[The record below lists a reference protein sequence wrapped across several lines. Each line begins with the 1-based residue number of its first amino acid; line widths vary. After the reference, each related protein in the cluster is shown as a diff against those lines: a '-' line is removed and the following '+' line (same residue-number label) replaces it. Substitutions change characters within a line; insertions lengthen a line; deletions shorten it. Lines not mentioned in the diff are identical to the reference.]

1 MHLVVTA
8 LSQVDSDTLRLLS
21 PQAQVP
27 LCQDRVVLVEIS
39 GSIAHLVAR
48 TVIASHQ
55 AVLHMGC
62 EQDLPMVV
70 AALLLPGT
78 VHRSGTRSLCV
89 LVPASPVKKN

>member
-1 MHLVVTA
+1 VVTA
-8 LSQVDSDTLRLLS
+8 LSRVDSDILQLLS
-21 PQAQVP
+21 HQVQVP
-27 LCQDRVVLVEIS
+27 LCQDMVVLVEIS

-55 AVLHMGC
+55 AALHMGC

-70 AALLLPGT
+70 AELLLPGT
-78 VHRSGTRSLCV
+78 IHKSGTHSLCF